1 MSQIIFRG
9 KIDSDFEGFDD
20 NAIFKMSDGSYWVQ
34 SQYAYWY
41 HYAYRP
47 DAVISREQGRTYL
60 VVAEHKVQ
68 IERINDVIERRIEGE
83 FRGWS
88 GDTQYKL
95 SNGQIWMQVA
105 YKYQYTY
112 SYCPEVIICNIG
124 GTYICSVAGTQA
136 VVRRIK

>member
-1 MSQIIFRG
+1 MSKIIFRG

-34 SQYAYWY
+34 SQYTYWY

-47 DAVISREQGRTYL
+47 DAAICREQGRTYL
-60 VVAEHKVQ
+60 IVADHKVQ
-68 IERINDVIERRIEGE
+68 IERINDVIESRIEGE

-124 GTYICSVAGTQA
+124 GNYICSVAGTQA

>member
-47 DAVISREQGRTYL
+47 DA
-60 VVAEHKVQ
+60 
-68 IERINDVIERRIEGE
+68 
-83 FRGWS
+83 
-88 GDTQYKL
+88 
-95 SNGQIWMQVA
+95 
-105 YKYQYTY
+105 
-112 SYCPEVIICNIG
+112 IIC
-124 GTYICSVAGTQA
+124 
-136 VVRRIK
+136 R